1 MVSSGF
7 EGGNLSG
14 RGKARRSDNR
24 VRGLAVHGRLPERG
38 LSGSGN
44 LAVSVEDDPRPIF
57 ETAASKDSETWA
69 IIDRHL
75 HKLRKTKQPFMDH
88 VMVGCACDIL
98 RTLKPDVM
106 FIHLAH
112 LDHTRH
118 ANGIQGP
125 MIEQAIVANDDWLGR
140 LFEATMDTR
149 HL

>member
-1 MVSSGF
+1 MNESPEKITLFPTS
-7 EGGNLSG
+7 
-14 RGKARRSDNR
+14 
-24 VRGLAVHGRLPERG
+24 ERG
-38 LSGSGN
+38 LS
-44 LAVSVEDDPRPIF
+44 L
-57 ETAASKDSETWA
+57 WA

-140 LFEATMDTR
+140 R